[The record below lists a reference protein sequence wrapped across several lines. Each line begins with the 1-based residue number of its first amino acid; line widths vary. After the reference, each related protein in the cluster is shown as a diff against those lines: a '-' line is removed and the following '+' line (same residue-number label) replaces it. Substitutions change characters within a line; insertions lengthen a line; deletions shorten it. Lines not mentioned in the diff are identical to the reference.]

1 MHANYL
7 PDLQYVRD
15 CISLGLSRPSYD
27 MLELLMLTFPID
39 KATWRG
45 CGQHV
50 PTVMDKIP
58 EDQRCTCEP
67 KVEKEGKKYP
77 PTPQQS

>member
-1 MHANYL
+1 MCMQTTCPTCN
-7 PDLQYVRD
+7 
-15 CISLGLSRPSYD
+15 
-27 MLELLMLTFPID
+27 